1 MSSTQTVT
9 WEKPAKT
16 GEKFI
21 DKTGEEERK
30 ERVTSKSI
38 RALRDAYSFTGVKE
52 QEANKGVWR
61 MPWLPEMTKDVVSCE
76 KLRGGA
82 NDL

>member
-1 MSSTQTVT
+1 
-9 WEKPAKT
+9 
-16 GEKFI
+16 
-21 DKTGEEERK
+21 
-30 ERVTSKSI
+30 
-38 RALRDAYSFTGVKE
+38 
-52 QEANKGVWR
+52 